1 MKINQNKLVVGDL
14 VKHINYLRE
23 VSLGV
28 IIKIE
33 RKYLSDLYSVYWFKD
48 PNGFT
53 KYYVS
58 ALERYVIC
66 PNDKNHQ

>member
-1 MKINQNKLVVGDL
+1 MSKYKVGDL
-14 VKHINYLRE
+14 VKHIDYPRE

-33 RKYLSDLYSVYWFKD
+33 RKYLSDCYSIYWLKE
-48 PNGFT
+48 PITFT
-53 KYYVS
+53 QNITYYVS